1 MFSAARNQQLDP
13 KYVIDDLDKLMV
25 AAVVITFYST
35 AIIVLISAVAGASA
49 QHRMTEAVHAPEATY
64 KKEMVQSRQEDQLL
78 KMALELSRASA
89 PTLAS
94 PMKSSGS
101 PLAAVQIPRER
112 SKRSRRRRRSCWWW
126 WWCPSTV
133 SCERLASYPKDRNE
147 KMSGQCWLSKQKGK
161 LQRKLDR
168 VFSAARKRDSAASR
182 CKRSGTS

>member
-94 PMKSSGS
+94 PVKSSGS
-101 PLAAVQIPRER
+101 PLAAVQIPRGLPE
-112 SKRSRRRRRSCWWW
+112 SEPPNKRLRINFEEQRACVQ
-126 WWCPSTV
+126 PQA
-133 SCERLASYPKDRNE
+133 ERLPGPRASPHKIR
-147 KMSGQCWLSKQKGK
+147 
-161 LQRKLDR
+161 RP
-168 VFSAARKRDSAASR
+168 ASPEELPVHYDAVQ
-182 CKRSGTS
+182 